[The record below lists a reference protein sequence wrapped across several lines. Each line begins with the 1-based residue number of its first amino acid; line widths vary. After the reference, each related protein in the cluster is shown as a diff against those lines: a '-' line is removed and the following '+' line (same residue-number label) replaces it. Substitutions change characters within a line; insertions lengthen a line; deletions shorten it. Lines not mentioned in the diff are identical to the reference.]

1 MPESKEIQI
10 HIPTQDQQI
19 DDLIGH
25 APGWLLH
32 SGITI
37 VALVAAILITIS
49 ALIKYPDKIVAEG
62 IMSSGNPPIAH
73 VTQVSGIIDKIF
85 VENGEEVEDG
95 DALIYMK
102 NNVNIAD
109 LESLK
114 GFVSRYKQTKKVP
127 HFLDYSCPKNLQLG
141 NLQNSYTQL
150 QLQFAHFQQ
159 TLRQSGVFQQI
170 KTLENEIEKTTELR
184 AILQKE
190 KAYSKDELELIERD
204 FKRSTILN
212 KEGVISD
219 VDKEKV
225 EGEWIRYQKQYA
237 NLDNGIV
244 QNKIKEEQLILQSQ
258 QLIEE
263 RAIKVESHQ
272 HSINQ
277 IIAAI
282 ESEIVKWERDHY
294 VLTEINGQV
303 LLQPNIAADKHVNAN
318 TKILSV
324 IPQTLIE
331 GKSIKAYV
339 DHNGI
344 GKISKGD
351 KCILKVN
358 AYPHKEYGTITSVVS
373 EISKI
378 PVAIEEHEASA
389 KYGYLVTANIPDTL
403 ITTYGREIPF
413 RPESK
418 VSTEIITEDN
428 TILER
433 ILNTFISLINQE

>member
-73 VTQVSGIIDKIF
+73 VTKVSGIIEKIF
-85 VENGEEVEDG
+85 VENGEEVEEG
-95 DALIYMK
+95 RPLIYMK
-102 NNVNIAD
+102 NNVNTTD

-114 GFVSRYKQTKKVP
+114 AFIKRYKQTTKIP
-127 HFLDYSCPKNLQLG
+127 HFINYNCPKNLQLG
-141 NLQNSYTQL
+141 NLQNSYSQL
-150 QLQFAHFQQ
+150 QLQYAQFEQ
-159 TLRQSGVFQQI
+159 TLKQSGVFQQLKTI
-170 KTLENEIEKTTELR
+170 KNEIERTTELR
-184 AILQKE
+184 AILLKE

-204 FKRSTILN
+204 FQRNTTLN

-225 EGEWIRYQKQYA
+225 EGEWIRYQKQYT

-258 QLIEE
+258 QLIEA

-272 HSINQ
+272 HTINQ
-277 IIAAI
+277 IIASI
-282 ESEIVKWERDHY
+282 ETEIIKWERDHY
-294 VLTEINGQV
+294 LYAEINGQV
-303 LLQPNIAADKHVNAN
+303 QLQPNIAAEKHVDVN
-318 TKILSV
+318 TEVLSV
-324 IPQTLIE
+324 IPQSLIE
-331 GKSIKAYV
+331 NKSINAYL
-339 DHNGI
+339 DHQGI

-351 KCILKVN
+351 KCIVKVN
-358 AYPHKEYGTITSVVS
+358 AYPHKKYGTITSEVS
-373 EISKI
+373 DISKI
-378 PVAIEEHEASA
+378 PVAIKEHEASV
-389 KYGYLVTANIPDTL
+389 KYGYLITSNIPDTL
-403 ITTYGREIPF
+403 ITTYGIEIPF

-418 VSTEIITEDN
+418 VSTEIITEDK
-428 TILER
+428 TILEK